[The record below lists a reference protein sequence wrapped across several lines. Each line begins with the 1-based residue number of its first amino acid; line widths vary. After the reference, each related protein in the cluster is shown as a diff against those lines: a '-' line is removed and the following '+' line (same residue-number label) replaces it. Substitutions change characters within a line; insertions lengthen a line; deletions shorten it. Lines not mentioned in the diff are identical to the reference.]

1 MDIIKID
8 VRHYTYTM
16 QEIRSAIDDIQA
28 RIDELNVKI
37 HMIHERAV
45 AEMVDNLDD
54 SVIILRSGDTD
65 R

>member
-1 MDIIKID
+1 MDIVKID
-8 VRHYTYTM
+8 VRYYTYTM

-45 AEMVDNLDD
+45 AEMVDNIDD